1 VCAAACLCVCSPAAD
16 KALVVAEH
24 DDAERGRGGVL
35 VRCRVWGTGEGG
47 EVPAVVCICDHVRWF
62 YKLLKTNCRVWGTG
76 EGGEVRAV
84 VCICD
89 HVRWFY
95 ELLNTNCR
103 VWGTGEG
110 AEVSAVVR
118 MLLLCCRMCN
128 CVAYTLRDLLVLR
141 KVQLCCLRIA

>member
-1 VCAAACLCVCSPAAD
+1 MCSPAAD

-76 EGGEVRAV
+76 EG
-84 VCICD
+84 
-89 HVRWFY
+89 
-95 ELLNTNCR
+95 
-103 VWGTGEG
+103 